1 MHIPASLCGLSD
13 HRREPRWIFARFPL
27 NGAKALA
34 EAMPVQTPG
43 SGKRRSDRF
52 TIFCQS
58 LQLLGETYRSFRS
71 EFSLL
76 GIFRLHKLK
85 RWDRKRYRW

>member
-1 MHIPASLCGLSD
+1 MKAAFLPVHWADLQGHVWTYMDPALCGLSD

-43 SGKRRSDRF
+43 SGSDGVTVSPSSANR
-52 TIFCQS
+52 CNC
-58 LQLLGETYRSFRS
+58 
-71 EFSLL
+71 
-76 GIFRLHKLK
+76 
-85 RWDRKRYRW
+85 